1 MSAKEIDKIFI
12 DSFHNQFS
20 DIKKTKYIDRDL
32 SWLDFNMRVLKQ
44 ILRKDIPLY
53 EKFRFISIAS
63 SNLDEFIMVRYGSD
77 VNFLRNFEYG
87 KEIKNPINFSSNIRS
102 VNHYENYMKAIKKFR
117 KMIGEAYEYLMKEKE
132 SQELINL
139 VKYKDLNGKE
149 KRKVWNIYQKEIY
162 PLLSPINI
170 DKAKELPIIHS
181 RTMNFVVLL
190 EHKTSLLVSVVN
202 INPSVPRV
210 FDIGNGEKSKHI
222 LLEDI
227 VGEFIQSLYIGNV
240 YQIKEIGNMK
250 LLRNADVEIQKSEDI
265 YLTDRMRN
273 MLKQRE
279 SEEVLFITLSKNIS
293 KEFTQI
299 ILNTFGVE
307 KTNVFKTDG
316 IIDYKFLDDI
326 QHSNKKWSF
335 EPFQSRISKDLIG
348 EQDIFS
354 AIDKKDIV
362 LHHPYDNFNT
372 VIKFIQQGADDPDTI
387 SIRQTLYRVSSTDS
401 PIVEALCSAALKGKE
416 VIVLLELKARFDEF
430 RNLLLVEKM
439 LDAGCRLVYGSENL
453 KTHSKMSLIVKKRKK
468 KLKAYAH
475 IGTGNYNDKTANIY
489 EDYSYFTSR
498 KSICGDLL
506 KFFNMITTGSN
517 TTEEMKHIS
526 VSPFTLRS
534 KLEKMIDHEIKVSQ
548 EGGCG
553 LIIIKSNSISDKRI
567 IDKLYAAGKSGV
579 KIFIV
584 CRGICSMKPIYN
596 NITIKSVIGRFL
608 EHSRVYYFHNQK
620 TSRLFL
626 SSSDLLTRNLDRRYE
641 LLVPV
646 KGEEG
651 TNILNTLMWYVKDTE
666 NSFWMDTCGNYN
678 QYHEGKKI
686 NVHKLFMGDI
696 ESHNNIFQDIDKELN
711 LKKYK
716 NKA

>member
-1 MSAKEIDKIFI
+1 MKKKELDKMFNE
-12 DSFHNQFS
+12 SFQNQFS
-20 DIKKTKYIDRDL
+20 DMKKLKYIDRDL
-32 SWLDFNMRVLKQ
+32 SWLDFNTRVLKQ
-44 ILRKDIPLY
+44 IFRNDIPLY
-53 EKFRFISIAS
+53 DKFRFISIAS

-77 VNFLRNFEYG
+77 VNFLRNFNDWEMF
-87 KEIKNPINFSSNIRS
+87 KSQISSNNIRS
-102 VNHYENYMKAIKKFR
+102 VIHYENYMKAIKTFR
-117 KMIGEAYEYLMKEKE
+117 KMITEAYNYLMEEKD
-132 SQELINL
+132 SKELINL

-162 PLLSPINI
+162 PLLTPINI
-170 DKAKELPIIHS
+170 DRAKELPVIKS
-181 RTMNFVVLL
+181 RTLNFVILL
-190 EHKTSLLVSVVN
+190 ENDSSLLVSIVN
-202 INPSVPRV
+202 INSSVPRV
-210 FDIGNGEKSKHI
+210 FDVGSGNTRKHI

-227 VGEFIQSLYIGNV
+227 IEEFIQSLYIGNR
-240 YQIKEIGNMK
+240 YKIKEVGNMK

-265 YLTDRMRN
+265 YLTDRMRS

-279 SEEVLFITLSKNIS
+279 SEEVLFMTLSKNIS

-299 ILNTFGVE
+299 ILNTFDVE

-335 EPFQSRISKDLIG
+335 EPFQPRISKDLIG

-362 LHHPYDNFNT
+362 LHHPYDDFNT
-372 VIKFIQQGADDPDTI
+372 VIKFIQQGADDPETI

-401 PIVEALCSAALKGKE
+401 PIVEALCSAARKGKD

-439 LDAGCRLVYGSENL
+439 LDAGCRLVYGSDTL
-453 KTHSKMSLIVKKRKK
+453 KTHSKMSLIIKRRKK
-468 KLKAYAH
+468 KLRVYAH

-489 EDYSYFTSR
+489 EDFSYFTSR
-498 KSICGDLL
+498 KSICEDLL

-517 TTEEMKHIS
+517 VTSQMKHIS
-526 VSPFTLRS
+526 ASPFSLRERI
-534 KLEKMIDHEIKVSQ
+534 EKMIDHEIKVSR

-567 IDKLYAAGKSGV
+567 IDKLYTAGKHGV

-584 CRGICSMKPIYN
+584 CRGICSMKPIHKS
-596 NITIKSVIGRFL
+596 ITIKSVIGRFL

-620 TSRLFL
+620 SSRLFL

-641 LLVPV
+641 LLVPI

-651 TNILNTLMWYVKDTE
+651 TNILNKLMMYVKDTE
-666 NSFWMDTCGNYN
+666 NSFWMDIYGNYKRC
-678 QYHEGKKI
+678 QREKRL
-686 NVHKLFMGDI
+686 NVHELFSNDI
-696 ESHNNIFQDIDKELN
+696 ENQIVFKNIYKNFG
-711 LKKYK
+711 LKKHK